1 MATGNVETWTGAI
14 TDIGAIYPFVGSEMA
29 LFVIGVA
36 LWIAWFVLQA
46 RMEDREY
53 QDELEQS
60 TREDPK

>member
-29 LFVIGVA
+29 LVVIGVA

>member
-29 LFVIGVA
+29 LVVIGVV
-36 LWIAWFVLQA
+36 LWIVWFVLQA

-53 QDELEQS
+53 QEELKQS